1 MHDGIPVIGRDHDDL
16 VVGQHFFEL
25 AYFGQPARPFGHF
38 GQSMQFAGFGLLEF
52 PPVPDGRVLAHVEG
66 TLIFVLVGSGR
77 HQGSCA
83 AEIVLVGDLDTTV
96 FALDHIGEGVG
107 PEFTTARAARWA
119 HVGQVHHEGIV
130 HGKLLVGV
138 QEGRHLVEQM
148 PRGPLR
154 VAPISH
160 PDAGTGKIIGQAVGS
175 QVDLQIIVVV
185 PWPRLVSDGLAQG
198 ANHFLRGVARAG
210 LALQASP
217 ERLPGDAERGA
228 VTDGVGS
235 ELELQPATGLSF
247 GGLQRLQTRFVVAAV
262 AGGRQTFV
270 ALQLAST
277 VPFVAVR
284 GRLAGGALKGLRKNK
299 PRQVS
304 PPRKRQCISGW
315 NDRVDKWEVTL
326 RGKPKKGV
334 HGESLV

>member
-1 MHDGIPVIGRDHDDL
+1 MSLVGQENQLVQGGRAAMHDGIPVIGRDHDDL

-38 GQSMQFAGFGLLEF
+38 GQSMQFAGFGLLEI
-52 PPVPDGRVLAHVEG
+52 PPMPDGRVLAHVEG

-96 FALDHIGEGVG
+96 FALDHIDEGVG
-107 PEFTTARAARWA
+107 PEFTTARAAWWA

-130 HGKLLVGV
+130 YRKVLVGV
-138 QEGRHLVEQM
+138 QEGRHMFEQM

-160 PDAGTGKIIGQAVGS
+160 PYAGTGKIIGQAVGS

-228 VTDGVGS
+228 VTDGVGG
-235 ELELQPATGLSF
+235 ELEPEPATGLSF
-247 GGLQRLQTRFVVAAV
+247 GGLQCLQTRFVVAAV

-284 GRLAGGALKGLRKNK
+284 GRLAGGALK
-299 PRQVS
+299 V
-304 PPRKRQCISGW
+304 
-315 NDRVDKWEVTL
+315 
-326 RGKPKKGV
+326 
-334 HGESLV
+334 

>member
-1 MHDGIPVIGRDHDDL
+1 MQGGRAAIHDGIPVIGRDHDDL
-16 VVGQHFFEL
+16 VVGQHLFEF
-25 AYFGQPARPFGHF
+25 ASFGQTARPFGHF
-38 GQSMQFAGFGLLEF
+38 GQSMQFAGFGVLDIALL
-52 PPVPDGRVLAHVEG
+52 PDDMVFAQVEG
-66 TLIFVLVGSGR
+66 TLILVSVGSRR
-77 HQGSCA
+77 HQGPSA
-83 AEIVLVGDLDTTV
+83 AEMVLVGDLDTTV
-96 FALDHIGEGVG
+96 FALDHIDEGVG

-119 HVGQVHHEGIV
+119 HVGQVHLEGIV

-210 LALQASP
+210 LSLQSSP
-217 ERLPGDAERGA
+217 ERLPGDTERGA
-228 VTDGVGS
+228 VTDGVGC
-235 ELELQPATGLSF
+235 ELEPEPATGLSF
-247 GGLQRLQTRFVVAAV
+247 GGLQRLQTHFVVAA
-262 AGGRQTFV
+262 AGGGRQTFV
-270 ALQLAST
+270 ALQRAST

-284 GRLAGGALKGLRKNK
+284 GRLAGGALK
-299 PRQVS
+299 V
-304 PPRKRQCISGW
+304 
-315 NDRVDKWEVTL
+315 
-326 RGKPKKGV
+326 
-334 HGESLV
+334 

>member
-1 MHDGIPVIGRDHDDL
+1 MQGGRAAMHDGIPVIGRDHDDL

-38 GQSMQFAGFGLLEF
+38 GQSMQVAGFGRLDIAPL
-52 PPVPDGRVLAHVEG
+52 PDDIVFAQVKT
-66 TLIFVLVGSGR
+66 TLILVSVGSRR

-107 PEFTTARAARWA
+107 PEFTTARAARWP

-130 HGKLLVGV
+130 YRKILVGV
-138 QEGRHLVEQM
+138 QEGRHMFEQM

-160 PDAGTGKIIGQAVGS
+160 PYAGTGKIIGQAVGS

-185 PWPRLVSDGLAQG
+185 PWLRLVSDGLPQG

-210 LALQASP
+210 LTLQASP

-235 ELELQPATGLSF
+235 ELELQSAPGLPF

-262 AGGRQTFV
+262 AGGGRQAFV

-284 GRLAGGALKGLRKNK
+284 GRLAGGALK
-299 PRQVS
+299 V
-304 PPRKRQCISGW
+304 
-315 NDRVDKWEVTL
+315 
-326 RGKPKKGV
+326 
-334 HGESLV
+334 

>member
-1 MHDGIPVIGRDHDDL
+1 MSLVGQENELVQGGRAAMHDGIPVIDRDHDHL
-16 VVGQHFFEL
+16 VIGQHFFEV

-38 GQSMQFAGFGLLEF
+38 GQSMQFAGFGLLEI
-52 PPVPDGRVLAHVEG
+52 PPLPDGRVLAHVKT

-77 HQGSCA
+77 HQGPCA

-96 FALDHIGEGVG
+96 FALDHIDEGVG

-130 HGKLLVGV
+130 YRKVLVGV
-138 QEGRHLVEQM
+138 QEGRHLFEQM

-154 VAPISH
+154 VSPISH
-160 PDAGTGKIIGQAVGS
+160 PYAGTGKIIGQAVGS

-185 PWPRLVSDGLAQG
+185 PWPRLVSDGLPQG

-210 LALQASP
+210 LTLQASP

-228 VTDGVGS
+228 VTDGVGG
-235 ELELQPATGLSF
+235 ELELQPAPGLAF

-277 VPFVAVR
+277 VVFVAVR
-284 GRLAGGALKGLRKNK
+284 GRLAGGALK
-299 PRQVS
+299 V
-304 PPRKRQCISGW
+304 
-315 NDRVDKWEVTL
+315 
-326 RGKPKKGV
+326 
-334 HGESLV
+334 